1 MTGTLLKISCA
12 TLVTVLSLLAVD
24 IAGAHHVLGRPS
36 YSLNED
42 SNTPSAMQ
50 AEVQIGDFIVTYM
63 VFPAFPRPHQQGR
76 VNLYVKNK
84 RSGAP
89 FQGKVTFKMRDNS
102 WLAWLRGGDNAAA
115 LGTQPPDDSVF
126 RQGFAFPDKGE
137 YIISAAF
144 EAGGEP
150 YNVEFP
156 MRVGAPAPVGYI
168 FALLLFALIVF
179 VTIQRRRSMTG
190 KLRSQHDTDGGNA

>member
-1 MTGTLLKISCA
+1 MTRTLLKISCA

-24 IAGAHHVLGRPS
+24 FAGAHHVLGRPS
-36 YSLNED
+36 YALNED

-63 VFPAFPRPHQQGR
+63 VFPAFPRPHQPGR

-89 FQGKVTFKMRDNS
+89 FQGTVTFKLRDNS
-102 WLAWLRGGDNAAA
+102 WLVWLRGGDNAAT

-150 YNVEFP
+150 YNVEFLL
-156 MRVGAPAPVGYI
+156 RVGTPAPVGYI
-168 FALLLFALIVF
+168 FALLLFALIAF

-190 KLRSQHDTDGGNA
+190 KLRSQHDTDGGSA

>member
-102 WLAWLRGGDNAAA
+102 WLAWLRGGDNHH
-115 LGTQPPDDSVF
+115 LRGV
-126 RQGFAFPDKGE
+126 RG
-137 YIISAAF
+137 
-144 EAGGEP
+144 
-150 YNVEFP
+150 
-156 MRVGAPAPVGYI
+156 
-168 FALLLFALIVF
+168 
-179 VTIQRRRSMTG
+179 RRR
-190 KLRSQHDTDGGNA
+190 AV